1 MTNPQPTCPRSA
13 RPDRLTVKA
22 GTDLSFPFNP
32 LGQTLAVSGVQV
44 SGGVA
49 VLTLAAAVTAAS
61 AQPVAVAPAAPLS
74 GSRATAAAWRPWAV
88 RLAVEDAWLVL
99 PKYCESDEG
108 LCATGAYPAGALLAV
123 DGVLVGL
130 AAKLGRGQGPRQPSV
145 AAFTDLTD
153 ASVQQFLAAATGEW

>member
-1 MTNPQPTCPRSA
+1 MTHPLPACPRSA

-32 LGQTLAVSGVQV
+32 LGQTLAVSGVQI

-49 VLTLAAAVTAAS
+49 VLTLAAAVTAPS
-61 AQPVAVAPAAPLS
+61 ARPVVVAPAALA
-74 GSRATAAAWRPWAV
+74 GSRATAAAWRPWTV

-99 PKYCESDEG
+99 PKYCEAEG

-123 DGVLVGL
+123 DGALVGL
-130 AAKLGRGQGPRQPSV
+130 AARQGPSKGPRQPPV
-145 AAFTDLTD
+145 AAFTDLTE
-153 ASVQQFLAAATGEW
+153 ASVQQFIAAATGE